1 MANTSSAKKC
11 VRKMA
16 RKTAINKNRR
26 TSVRTTLRNVE
37 EAISAGDQAAAK
49 TALAVAEPAMM
60 RAVGKGIFHKNT
72 GSRKIS
78 RLSKRVKA
86 MSA

>member
-16 RKTAINKNRR
+16 RKTVINKNRR
-26 TSVRTTLRNVE
+26 TAVRSTLRTVE
-37 EAISAGDQAAAK
+37 DAIVAGDQKLASA
-49 TALAVAEPAMM
+49 ALAKAEPALMQ
-60 RAVGKGIFHKNT
+60 AVGKGIFHKNT
-72 GSRKIS
+72 GARKIS

-86 MSA
+86 MAS

>member
-16 RKTAINKNRR
+16 RKTTVNKNRR
-26 TSVRTTLRNVE
+26 TGVRSTLRKVE
-37 EAISAGDQAAAK
+37 DAITAGDQAAAK
-49 TALAVAEPAMM
+49 TALSSAEPAMM

-72 GSRKIS
+72 GARKIS

>member
-16 RKTAINKNRR
+16 RKTEVNKNRR
-26 TSVRTTLRNVE
+26 SAVRSTLRKVE
-37 EAISAGDQAAAK
+37 EAIASGDQKAARE
-49 TALAVAEPAMM
+49 ALNVAEPALMS
-60 RAVGKGIFHKNT
+60 AVGKGVYHKNT
-72 GSRKIS
+72 GARKIS

-86 MSA
+86 LA

>member
-16 RKTAINKNRR
+16 RKTTVNKNRR
-26 TSVRTTLRNVE
+26 TSVRSTLRNVE
-37 EAISAGDQAAAK
+37 DAITAGDQAAAK
-49 TALAVAEPAMM
+49 VALSSAEPAMM

-72 GSRKIS
+72 GARKIS
-78 RLSKRVKA
+78 RLTKRVKA